1 MEGGPVTIN
10 KPEGSAEVQ
19 RDRDREQL
27 GIVTSRF
34 RLVLGT
40 VLALTVMLLL
50 VDMILVL
57 TLSNPSTQA
66 QNLMDLC
73 SRLVTIGFGAI
84 IGLLGGKAT

>member
-1 MEGGPVTIN
+1 MTIN
-10 KPEGSAEVQ
+10 KPEGSAEIQ
-19 RDRDREQL
+19 HDRDREQL
-27 GIVTSRF
+27 GVVTSRF

-40 VLALTVMLLL
+40 VLALTVTLLL
-50 VDMILVL
+50 IDMILVL
-57 TLSNPSTQA
+57 TLSNPSVQA